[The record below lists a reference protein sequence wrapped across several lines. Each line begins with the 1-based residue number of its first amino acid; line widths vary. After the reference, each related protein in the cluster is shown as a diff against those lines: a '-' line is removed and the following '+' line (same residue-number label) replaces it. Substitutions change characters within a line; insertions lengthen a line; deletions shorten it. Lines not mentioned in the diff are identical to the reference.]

1 MEIIVGIV
9 IAVLLGVIIYLA
21 YCLKREKENY
31 AYKSKKMD
39 RLEENSSAKIEEL
52 EEGNAG
58 AES

>member
-31 AYKSKKMD
+31 AYKSKKWTGWKKTAVQ
-39 RLEENSSAKIEEL
+39 R
-52 EEGNAG
+52 
-58 AES
+58 